1 MKPLYCNNT
10 TIDCNGST
18 GEVSLTFSHIY
29 TDHNFRVDNSGL
41 TDVSARVIDEEAHVI
56 MSRESFL
63 SLRQIINTIAEK
75 MGY

>member
-29 TDHNFRVDNSGL
+29 TDHNFRVDNNGL

>member
-10 TIDCNGST
+10 TIDFNGST

-29 TDHNFRVDNSGL
+29 TDHRFSVNGGGL
-41 TDVSARVIDEEAHVI
+41 TDVSARVVDEEAHVI

-63 SLRQIINTIAEK
+63 SLKQIMDTIAEK
-75 MGY
+75 MGC

>member
-29 TDHNFRVDNSGL
+29 TDHSFRVDGGGL
-41 TDVSARVIDEEAHVI
+41 TDVSARVVEEEAHVI
-56 MSRESFL
+56 MSKESFL
-63 SLRQIINTIAEK
+63 SFRQIMNAIAEK

>member
-10 TIDCNGST
+10 PIDCNGTT

-29 TDHNFRVDNSGL
+29 TDHRFSVDNNGL

-56 MSRESFL
+56 MSKESFL
-63 SLRQIINTIAEK
+63 SLKQIMDTIAEK

>member
-10 TIDCNGST
+10 TIDCNGTT

-29 TDHNFRVDNSGL
+29 TDHNFRVDSSGL
-41 TDVSARVIDEEAHVI
+41 TDVSARMVEEEAHVI

-63 SLRQIINTIAEK
+63 AFKRAVDTIAEK
-75 MGY
+75 MGC

>member
-29 TDHNFRVDNSGL
+29 TDHSFRVDGSGL
-41 TDVSARVIDEEAHVI
+41 TDVSARVVEEEAHVI
-56 MSRESFL
+56 MSKESFL
-63 SLRQIINTIAEK
+63 SFRQIMNTIAEK

>member
-29 TDHNFRVDNSGL
+29 TDHSFRVDASGL
-41 TDVSARVIDEEAHVI
+41 TDVSARVVEEEAHVI
-56 MSRESFL
+56 MSKESFL
-63 SLRQIINTIAEK
+63 SFRQIMNAIAEK

>member
-29 TDHNFRVDNSGL
+29 TDHSFRVDGGGL
-41 TDVSARVIDEEAHVI
+41 TDVSARVVEEEAHVI
-56 MSRESFL
+56 MSKESFL
-63 SLRQIINTIAEK
+63 SFREIMNTIAEK

>member
-10 TIDCNGST
+10 TIDCNGTT

-29 TDHNFRVDNSGL
+29 TDHRFSVNGSGL

-56 MSRESFL
+56 MSKESFL
-63 SLRQIINTIAEK
+63 SLKQIMDTIAEK